1 MCKIAKQN
9 QILENIYNFD
19 GNYSDYTSYIVN
31 DHSKQSTNKENKSG
45 GER

>member
-1 MCKIAKQN
+1 MTEN
-9 QILENIYNFD
+9 LNFRNIYNFD